1 MRYTVTDHY
10 KTLGVAE
17 DASAEDIKKAYRR
30 LAKKYHP
37 DATGNDSAKAEKFK
51 EISEAYTVLSDDK
64 TRGEYDRQRRNP
76 FHHMGGGGG
85 AGTDTDGFDA
95 LRDLFSRRGRA
106 GAGGARGGGAPQE
119 GTEGFGFGD
128 IFGDVFGG
136 RGGAKK
142 PIPDTALAVELSFEE
157 AALGTTLPLSF
168 RVENE
173 ARSIKARIPP
183 GAADGTRLRLS
194 GQGAKR
200 GQQVGDLV
208 LEIKVRAHA
217 HFKRDAQDIHLI
229 CPITIDEGVLGAK
242 IEVPTLEGRA
252 TVNVPPGTSSG
263 LKLRLRG
270 KGIAKPD
277 GTRGDQYVELQI
289 VVPKGLPERAR
300 RLVEELRTIAPYNPR
315 DF

>member
-1 MRYTVTDHY
+1 MRNTVTDHY
-10 KTLGVAE
+10 KTLGVTE

-37 DATGNDSAKAEKFK
+37 DATGNDAAKAEKFK

-64 TRGEYDRQRRNP
+64 ARGEYDRQRRNP
-76 FHHMGGGGG
+76 FHHMGGAG
-85 AGTDTDGFDA
+85 AGGDADGFDA
-95 LRDLFSRRGRA
+95 LRDLFSRRGRG
-106 GAGGARGGGAPQE
+106 GAGGARPGGAPQE
-119 GTEGFGFGD
+119 GAEGFGFGD

-136 RGGAKK
+136 RGGKRAAV
-142 PIPDTALAVELSFEE
+142 PDTTLAVELSFEE

-194 GQGAKR
+194 GQGARR
-200 GQQVGDLV
+200 GQHVGDLV
-208 LEIKVRAHA
+208 LEIKVKAHA
-217 HFKRDAQDIHLI
+217 HFKREGQDIHLA

-289 VVPKGLPERAR
+289 VVPKSLPERAR

-315 DF
+315 EF